1 MPKKSLPKKGTAE
14 YNEQIADD
22 PSDFIDE
29 SEEEEAGQDITPK
42 PATKTTT
49 KAKKSAQKAAD
60 KADVAAEQKE
70 IDDLMSGM
78 NPEQKGRMLAAMGVV
93 AAASAPTGA
102 RTKYDHEATM
112 NNLIDDTEEV
122 VALMEKLK
130 DDYEAVVYMW
140 SLCNYWKSEHKIDA
154 DENRAKKKAH
164 NAFLKHFKKHQH
176 LHGLPPA
183 TPSTA
188 GSKTSSRAASVALE
202 EMEEVEEEE
211 EEEEEVEETK

>member
-42 PATKTTT
+42 AAAKTTT
-49 KAKKSAQKAAD
+49 KTKNSAQKSAEKAA
-60 KADVAAEQKE
+60 KMERNKVLSEKGAAGLLTPEEQKE
-70 IDDLMSGM
+70 LIESFKTK
-78 NPEQKGRMLAAMGVV
+78 E
-93 AAASAPTGA
+93 PTTK
-102 RTKYDHEATM
+102 TKYDHETTM

-211 EEEEEVEETK
+211 EEEVEETK

>member
-1 MPKKSLPKKGTAE
+1 MPKKVAKDNDEEHLD
-14 YNEQIADD
+14 ID
-22 PSDFIDE
+22 PCEKDE
-29 SEEEEAGQDITPK
+29 SEEEEAGQNITPK
-42 PATKTTT
+42 AAAKTT
-49 KAKKSAQKAAD
+49 KKSKNSAQKAAEMD
-60 KADVAAEQKE
+60 RIEELRAKVFSGSISPEEMKEFAELTKTKQ
-70 IDDLMSGM
+70 
-78 NPEQKGRMLAAMGVV
+78 
-93 AAASAPTGA
+93 PTTK
-102 RTKYDHEATM
+102 TKYDHETTM

-154 DENRAKKKAH
+154 PENHAKKKAH
-164 NAFLKHFKKHQH
+164 NAFLKHFKKYQH

-188 GSKTSSRAASVALE
+188 GSKTSSRAASVAPSVIDE
-202 EMEEVEEEE
+202 GSQEEEEE

>member
-42 PATKTTT
+42 AAAKTTT

-93 AAASAPTGA
+93 AAASAPAGA

-154 DENRAKKKAH
+154 PENHAKKKAH

>member
-1 MPKKSLPKKGTAE
+1 MPKKVAKDNDEEVEKDLDYGPYDK
-14 YNEQIADD
+14 
-22 PSDFIDE
+22 DE
-29 SEEEEAGQDITPK
+29 SEEEEAGQNITPK
-42 PATKTTT
+42 AAAKTTT
-49 KAKKSAQKAAD
+49 KSKNSAQKSAE
-60 KADVAAEQKE
+60 KAAEMDRIEELRAKVFSCSISPEEMKE
-70 IDDLMSGM
+70 FAELTKTK
-78 NPEQKGRMLAAMGVV
+78 Q
-93 AAASAPTGA
+93 PTTK
-102 RTKYDHEATM
+102 TKYDHETTM

-154 DENRAKKKAH
+154 PENHAKKKAH
-164 NAFLKHFKKHQH
+164 NAFLKHFKKYQH

-188 GSKTSSRAASVALE
+188 GSKTSSRAASVAPSVIDE
-202 EMEEVEEEE
+202 GSQEEEEE